1 MYTYTV
7 HRLLCRQ
14 RTNLC
19 PHWLLFISRRLRLI
33 GVIHHGMT
41 HGHYLRIPCVLGI
54 FCCCFYSTVFV
65 HKGQKRVNAQTETTF
80 AQLILNCLTLPLQ
93 QFWLDIVMLI
103 ANLIFE
109 LSCWVMSN
117 FFGPPDPWLI
127 LLDPCNQ
134 IFFMCVNFHASPL
147 KLERYLQFGSK
158 IPVRLN
164 LTYHSGPP
172 GVELNPQ
179 WVNQDISWIEREQY
193 MKFLE
198 QKVIGVRDQE
208 MKINWPTSCHT
219 MSQCHNVQ

>member
-1 MYTYTV
+1 MSWGSFVVVFTAPSLSTKAKRGSMPKPK
-7 HRLLCRQ
+7 RLSP
-14 RTNLC
+14 N
-19 PHWLLFISRRLRLI
+19 
-33 GVIHHGMT
+33 
-41 HGHYLRIPCVLGI
+41 
-54 FCCCFYSTVFV
+54 
-65 HKGQKRVNAQTETTF
+65 
-80 AQLILNCLTLPLQ
+80 LNCLTLPLQ

-219 MSQCHNVQ
+219 MSQCPMMQCHNVQ